1 VAGIVRV
8 FLTGGTG
15 LVGRHV
21 IAQLRARGDT
31 VSALARSEAAA
42 RILAT
47 LGAEVL
53 RGHLSDAA
61 VLERGVTG
69 SDATV
74 HAAAIVLGGADWSA
88 YQAANVAPTETLA
101 AIAGRARA
109 PLVHLS
115 SVAVYGRRNTYAG
128 GRNSVTED
136 FGLDQPVF
144 PGDHY
149 ARSKREAEQVL
160 WRSAEAT
167 GLRAVALRPCVIY
180 GEGDRQFSPRVAAAL
195 RLGRG
200 MAPLLGRGD
209 NLLSVVYAGNVAAAV
224 LAALDHPEA
233 SGPYLVANDGGI
245 TLRGFLE
252 RFAAGLG
259 VTPHLVPVPAGL
271 AWHAARAVDAA
282 LRLVRPHVPLSTLKT
297 AVQFL
302 AHENPY
308 CSDRA
313 ARELGWRP
321 LVPPALAVERTGR
334 AFRRGGPTTP

>member
-1 VAGIVRV
+1 VKV

-21 IAQLRARGDT
+21 LAQLRARGDA
-31 VSALARSEAAA
+31 VLALARSDAAA
-42 RILAT
+42 AALGA

-53 RGHLSDAA
+53 RGELGDAA
-61 VLERGVTG
+61 ALERGVAA

-74 HAAAIVLGGADWSA
+74 HAAAIVLGGRDWPA
-88 YQAANVAPTETLA
+88 FHAANVVPTVTLATLA
-101 AIAGRARA
+101 ARRGAR
-109 PLVHLS
+109 LVHLS
-115 SVAVYGRRNTYAG
+115 SVAVYGRRTTYAG
-128 GRNSVTED
+128 GRASVTED

-149 ARSKREAEQVL
+149 ARSKREAEQAL
-160 WRSAEAT
+160 WRIAAET

-200 MAPLLGRGD
+200 VVPLLGRGD

-224 LAALDHPEA
+224 LAALDR
-233 SGPYLVANDGGI
+233 SDLTGPYLVANDGGI
-245 TLRGFLE
+245 TLREFLA

-259 VTPHLVPVPAGL
+259 VTPRFVTVPAGPV
-271 AWHAARAVDAA
+271 WHAARAADAA
-282 LRLVRPHVPLSTLKT
+282 LRLVRPRAPMATLKT

-302 AHENPY
+302 ANDNPY
-308 CSDRA
+308 SSARA
-313 ARELGWRP
+313 ERDLGWRP
-321 LVPPALAVERTGR
+321 PVPPALAAERTGH
-334 AFRRGGPTTP
+334 AFRGDPRATS